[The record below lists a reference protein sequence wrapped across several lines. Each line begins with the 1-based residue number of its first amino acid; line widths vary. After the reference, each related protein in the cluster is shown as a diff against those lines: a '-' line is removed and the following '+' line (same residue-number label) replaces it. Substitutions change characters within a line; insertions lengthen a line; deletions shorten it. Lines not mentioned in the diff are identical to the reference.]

1 MKKSKLIQAR
11 RKIDSLDKKI
21 FQLIASRTKVVNYM
35 LGLKRYKKQ
44 IVDYKRIN
52 EILKS
57 VRIKSIKSKID
68 PKITMKIWSSMIWA
82 YVDYQRRNFR
92 KK

>member
-52 EILKS
+52 EILKN